1 MLVMSEFVNI
11 TPVVSYASAQGAG
24 HSIKSALKE
33 FFDNCW
39 DADATWM
46 KFFVA
51 KDINDK
57 PMVIIADNGIG
68 LDESQI
74 VNCIRS
80 GYTSKRSNYTSRF
93 DRSPIGKFGHG
104 GKNAVAKL
112 ASNAT
117 IISRS
122 INEASPLISQNYNQ
136 KEIQKSG
143 EWIVEAP
150 RVIRYGTGNELD
162 EWHRSLW
169 ANYMKDDT
177 GLATADHGTMIVL
190 RNLTPTFENT
200 LRQGMSFDPA
210 KNFEKSYG
218 CLIGETYNKMLT
230 DDFKAFIGISFETL
244 VQIKPLNPVALNNL
258 NGLVNVVPT
267 NYLRETKTFNING
280 YDAIV
285 NLYSIDEVLHKD
297 KKTNSR
303 PMNNQ
308 NSGIYAYRN
317 DRLHLCGLELPMQAF
332 VPERGIAKLP
342 QNKKSSE
349 RGIFPE
355 SHGRN
360 NNVRVE
366 LIFPSQ
372 LDDVFGVNVNKTE
385 ISFTDDASDLAV
397 WIWEMVR
404 FYDKYDLAEREG
416 RKVKRVST
424 PAKKFSTV
432 FGTTKRHT
440 TVAQQK
446 AVSRFKTTVDRKVA
460 SDAIATFISEL
471 STEA

>member
-1 MLVMSEFVNI
+1 MFNMSDFVSI
-11 TPVVSYASAQGAG
+11 TPVVSYSSAQGAG

-51 KDINDK
+51 KDINGK
-57 PMVIIADNGIG
+57 PMVVISDNGIG
-68 LDESQI
+68 LDETEI
-74 VNCIRS
+74 VNSIRS
-80 GYTSKRSNYTSRF
+80 GYTSKRFNYTSKYS
-93 DRSPIGKFGHG
+93 RSPIGKFGHG
-104 GKNAVAKL
+104 GKNAIAKL

-122 INEASPLISQNYNQ
+122 INDASPLISQNYNQ

-143 EWIVEAP
+143 EWIVEKP

-200 LRQGMSFDPA
+200 LRQGMSFEPT

-218 CLIGETYNKMLT
+218 CLIAETYNRMLT
-230 DDFKAFIGISFETL
+230 DDFQAFIGISFETL
-244 VQIKPLNPVALNNL
+244 VQIKPLNPIVLNNL
-258 NGLVNVVPT
+258 NGTTAVRND
-267 NYLRETKTFNING
+267 YLRESKTFRING
-280 YDAIV
+280 YDAVV
-285 NLYSIDEVLHKD
+285 NVYSIDEVVHKD
-297 KKTNSR
+297 KKSNSR

-317 DRLHLCGLELPMQAF
+317 GRLHLCGLELPMQAF

-342 QNKKSSE
+342 QSKKSSE

-366 LIFPSQ
+366 LTFPSQ
-372 LDDVFGVNVNKTE
+372 LDEVFGVNVNKTE

-397 WIWEMVR
+397 WMWEMVR

-416 RKVKRVST
+416 RRVKRVST
-424 PAKKFSTV
+424 PAKKFTAV
-432 FGTTKRHT
+432 FGTSKRHT
-440 TVAQQK
+440 NSAEKKVLA
-446 AVSRFKTTVDRKVA
+446 RFKTTVERK
-460 SDAIATFISEL
+460 IAEDVIKTFIAEL

>member
-1 MLVMSEFVNI
+1 MSSFVSI

-33 FFDNCW
+33 FFDNSW

-51 KDINDK
+51 KDINGK

-80 GYTSKRSNYTSRF
+80 GYTSKRSNYVSLL

-104 GKNAVAKL
+104 GKNAIAKL

-143 EWIVEAP
+143 EWLVESP

-200 LRQGMSFDPA
+200 LRMGMSFEPT

-218 CLIGETYNKMLT
+218 CLIAETYNKMLSEN
-230 DDFKAFIGISFETL
+230 FKAFIGISFETL
-244 VQIKPLNPVALNNL
+244 VQIKPLDPVALQNL
-258 NGLVNVVPT
+258 NGLVNVVPS
-267 NYLRETKTFNING
+267 NYLRETETFKING
-280 YDAIV
+280 YDAVV

-297 KKTNSR
+297 KKLNSR

-317 DRLHLCGLELPMQAF
+317 GRLHLCGLELPMQAF
-332 VPERGIAKLP
+332 VPERGVAKLP
-342 QNKKSSE
+342 QSKKAGE

-385 ISFTDDASDLAV
+385 ISFTDDASELAV
-397 WIWEMVR
+397 WIWTMVR
-404 FYDKYDLAEREG
+404 YYDKYDLAQREG

-424 PAKKFSTV
+424 PAKKFTTV
-432 FGTTKRHT
+432 FGTAKRHT

-460 SDAIATFISEL
+460 NDAIATFIAEL

>member
-1 MLVMSEFVNI
+1 MSNQFVNI

-68 LDESQI
+68 LDETEI
-74 VNCIRS
+74 VNSIRS
-80 GYTSKRSNYTSRF
+80 GYTSKRANYTSRF
-93 DRSPIGKFGHG
+93 DRKPIGKFGHG

-122 INEASPLISQNYNQ
+122 ISDASPLISQNYNQ
-136 KEIQKSG
+136 KEIQKAG
-143 EWIVEAP
+143 EWLVEAP
-150 RVIRYGTGNELD
+150 RVIRYGVGNELD

-169 ANYMKDDT
+169 ATYMKDDT

-200 LRQGMSFDPA
+200 LRLGMTFDPA
-210 KNFEKSYG
+210 KNFQKSFG
-218 CLIGETYNKMLT
+218 CLIAETYNKMLS

-244 VQIKPLNPVALNNL
+244 VQIKPLNPMVLNNL
-258 NGLVNVVPT
+258 NGATNVT
-267 NYLRETKTFNING
+267 SGYLRESKTFTING
-280 YDAIV
+280 HQAIV
-285 NLYSIDEVLHKD
+285 NLYSVDEVLHKD
-297 KKTNSR
+297 AKANSR
-303 PMNNQ
+303 PINNQ

-317 DRLHLCGLELPMQAF
+317 NRLHLCSLELPMQAF
-332 VPERGIAKLP
+332 VPERGIPLLEGSKGS
-342 QNKKSSE
+342 NEK
-349 RGIFPE
+349 GIYPE

-360 NNVRVE
+360 NNVRLE
-366 LIFPSQ
+366 LIFPSD
-372 LDDVFGVNVNKTE
+372 LDEVFGVNVNKTE
-385 ISFTDDASDLAV
+385 ISFTDDAAELAV
-397 WIWEMVR
+397 WMWKMVR
-404 FYDKYDLAEREG
+404 FYDKYNLAVREG
-416 RKVKRVST
+416 RKLKASST
-424 PAKKFSTV
+424 PASKFVSV
-432 FGTTKRHT
+432 FSKTKRHT
-440 TVAQQK
+440 ENSTVK
-446 AVSRFKTTVDRKVA
+446 TVSRYRSQMDKKIA
-460 SDAIATFISEL
+460 EEAIQRFIIQL